1 MLFKE
6 GHQIA
11 VHVAVECFERA
22 DTELRERMVR
32 VHCLLL
38 NGKASPP
45 IGLVLHLVFRVNRI
59 LLSLD
64 VSRVHEWCDKKL
76 TKSI

>member
-11 VHVAVECFERA
+11 VHVAVECLERA

-45 IGLVLHLVFRVNRI
+45 IGLVLHLVFRMDRI

-64 VSRVHEWCDKKL
+64 VSRIHERCDKKL
-76 TKSI
+76 TKSV